1 MQVYDKNLVKNM
13 SGQRVIE
20 DTGVENLMVIIQQLF
35 NSLKSGASEESVVE
49 ELQAMSLLQ
58 DLEAALNML
67 SPFISEHRSVV
78 RNVVSCVVKNNI
90 PIFNEVQTAL
100 RTIDDHVSKNL
111 ADYVLCELVKGNP
124 SRIDRVA
131 STLRNI
137 VVSNADL
144 DPDLSDKAMKV

>member
-111 ADYVLCELVKGNP
+111 ADYVLC
-124 SRIDRVA
+124 
-131 STLRNI
+131 
-137 VVSNADL
+137 
-144 DPDLSDKAMKV
+144 